1 MTISNYQLM
10 EMAKEDR
17 IKLIIIMADELV
29 NVKLLPKLNIIL
41 NLQDSTKGGSHWV
54 SLVIINNHAMYFDS
68 YGAGCDQYVITYCR
82 KHKLR
87 LGINTY
93 IIQDLKSTQ
102 CGLYSYAFI
111 KYIINENIITG
122 IPREFKENLFELA
135 NDYINMFVPE
145 TEQNDAILFEY
156 IIGK

>member
-1 MTISNYQLM
+1 MTISNYQLLH
-10 EMAKEDR
+10 MAKQDR

-29 NVKLLPKLNIIL
+29 NLKLSKRMNIIL
-41 NLQDSTKGGSHWV
+41 NLQDSSKGGSHWV
-54 SLVIINNHAMYFDS
+54 SLVVIDNNAMYFDS
-68 YGAGCDQYVITYCR
+68 YGAGCDQYVLTYCR

-93 IIQDLKSTQ
+93 IIQDLKSTE
-102 CGLYSYAFI
+102 CGLYSYGFI
-111 KYIINENIITG
+111 KYIVNENIIKG

-145 TEQNDAILFEY
+145 TEDNDDILFEY
-156 IIGK
+156 IGLT